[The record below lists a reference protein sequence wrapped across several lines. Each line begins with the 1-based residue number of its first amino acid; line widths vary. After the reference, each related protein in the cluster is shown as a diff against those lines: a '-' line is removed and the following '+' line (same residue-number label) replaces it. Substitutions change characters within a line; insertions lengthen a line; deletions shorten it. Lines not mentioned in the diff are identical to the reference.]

1 MSSERIKFNNKVT
14 ITLRDKKSNIVKQ
27 QIYKNLVT
35 IIGFRLLLDM
45 LGCSGETGIS
55 YGAVG
60 TDDTAA
66 VESDIT
72 LGTESDRNQNVY
84 TRSQSTGTY
93 SVFFNTGD
101 ANGTLKEIGFFGN
114 NASDTTDSGTL
125 FNRIILD
132 TPITKTT
139 DYTLTLDLDI
149 TFTQ

>member
-14 ITLRDKKSNIVKQ
+14 ITLRDKKSNIVEQ

-35 IIGFRLLLDM
+35 TIGFRLLLNI
-45 LGCSGETGIS
+45 LGCNGETGIS

-66 VESDIT
+66 LVGDTT
-72 LGTESDRNQNVY
+72 LGSESARKQTVY
-84 TRSQSTGTY
+84 YRSQSTGTY
-93 SVFFNTGD
+93 SVFFNTSQG
-101 ANGTLKEIGFFGN
+101 NTTLKEVGFFGD
-114 NASDTTDSGTL
+114 DTTDTVDSGTL

-139 DYTLTLDLDI
+139 DYTLTCDLDI

>member
-1 MSSERIKFNNKVT
+1 MSSEIIKFNNKVT
-14 ITLRDKKSNIVKQ
+14 ITLRDKKSNIVEQ
-27 QIYKNLVT
+27 QTYKNLVT
-35 IIGFRLLLDM
+35 TIGFQLLLDI
-45 LGCSGETGIS
+45 LGCGGETGIS

-66 VESDIT
+66 AVGDTT
-72 LGTESDRNQNVY
+72 LGSESDRNQNVY

-93 SVFFNTGD
+93 STFFNTGD
-101 ANGTLKEIGFFGN
+101 ANATLKEIGFFGDD
-114 NASDTTDSGTL
+114 ASDTTDSGTL
-125 FNRIILD
+125 FNRVVLD

>member
-1 MSSERIKFNNKVT
+1 MPSERIKFNNRIT
-14 ITLRDKKSNIVKQ
+14 ITLRDKKGNIKDQ

-35 IIGFRLLLDM
+35 TVGKRMLLDI
-45 LGCSGETGIS
+45 LGCNGETGIS

-66 VESDIT
+66 VVTDTT
-72 LGTESDRNQNVY
+72 LGSESARNQSVY
-84 TRSQSTGTY
+84 FRSQSTGTY
-93 SVFFNTGD
+93 SVFFNTSQ
-101 ANGTLKEIGFFGN
+101 ANTTLKEVGFFGDN
-114 NASDTTDSGTL
+114 VSDTADSGTL

-139 DYTLTLDLDI
+139 DYTLTCDLDI